1 MWSRRLLLVGRAKLV
16 WLSRTDET
24 NTEEMH
30 MNDTVQLN
38 ESEQKRDIS
47 RESAFDILPLS
58 SYAAELAEDFRSF
71 ANKLDVYYAQQG
83 YAQSFLVPRAL
94 AIDIRMTRVR
104 LEGLERLCR
113 AWLDEFLAKVE
124 EV

>member
-1 MWSRRLLLVGRAKLV
+1 
-16 WLSRTDET
+16 
-24 NTEEMH
+24 
-30 MNDTVQLN
+30 MNDTVQPHELGPQRD
-38 ESEQKRDIS
+38 SSQK
-47 RESAFDILPLS
+47 SAFDILPHS

-71 ANKLDVYYAQQG
+71 ANRLDVYYAKQG
-83 YAQSFLVPRAL
+83 YAQGFLVPRAL

-124 EV
+124 EVQ